1 VWRINGRLP
10 VGLILVGAAT
20 LFLITALPRLA
31 RRRTA
36 NGHRNGHQP
45 DRSGSVAGAPE
56 ASAPPSEPS
65 KDASE
70 RNDPE
75 DL

>member
-1 VWRINGRLP
+1 
-10 VGLILVGAAT
+10 LILVGVAT
-20 LFLITALPRLA
+20 LFVVTALPRLN
-31 RRRTA
+31 RRRTG
-36 NGHRNGHQP
+36 NGHRNGHDP
-45 DRSGSVAGAPE
+45 GRAEVVTDAPE
-56 ASAPPSEPS
+56 ASAPPLEQA